1 MPPYPGPD
9 APEGTRVWFSQT
21 GQRSP
26 LDGRAPSVS
35 GAIAGELDITNHFPG
50 GGRGAPPGPGGRFAA
65 IGMGVVP
72 PPIHNVYP
80 SGMRRSDEQDAY
92 ARVNYRPNLHVEDS
106 YTLPDDGKG
115 FAKEEAGWYPVNYRA
130 VTESTL
136 NVDINRPRGDGG
148 VPSGSYW
155 STRLARTQFTRA
167 YNPNREMAADDGLGG
182 RKVWQ
187 DPGAQTPRGLEPE
200 SEGIRRNRA
209 RAYPQTYGNSVPT
222 SDPSTAFTYTPVIN
236 PGH

>member
-1 MPPYPGPD
+1 M
-9 APEGTRVWFSQT
+9 E
-21 GQRSP
+21 
-26 LDGRAPSVS
+26 
-35 GAIAGELDITNHFPG
+35 
-50 GGRGAPPGPGGRFAA
+50 
-65 IGMGVVP
+65 VVP

-92 ARVNYRPNLHVEDS
+92 ARTTYRPNIHVEDP

-115 FAKEEAGWYPVNYRA
+115 FPREEAGWFPLNYRA
-130 VTESTL
+130 TTESIL
-136 NVDINRPRGDGG
+136 NVDLNRPRGDGG

-155 STRLARTQFTRA
+155 STRPARTQFTRA

-187 DPGAQTPRGLEPE
+187 DPTAQTPRGLEPE
-200 SEGIRRNRA
+200 SEGPRRNRS
-209 RAYPQTYGNSVPT
+209 RSYPQTYGSSVPAD
-222 SDPSTAFTYTPVIN
+222 DPTFAYTYTPVIN